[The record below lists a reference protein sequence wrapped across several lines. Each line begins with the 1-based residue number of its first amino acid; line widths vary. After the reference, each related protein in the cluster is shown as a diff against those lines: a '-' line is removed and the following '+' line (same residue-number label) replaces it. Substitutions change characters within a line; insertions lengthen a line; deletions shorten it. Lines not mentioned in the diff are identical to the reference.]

1 MNIRPQQPRPDD
13 DLPVDTI
20 DPDEDGDDT
29 VNAPDDK

>member
-1 MNIRPQQPRPDD
+1 MSEEPRPDD

-29 VNAPDDK
+29 VNDPGDE